1 MSVLGLI
8 AMFIKDPDAAQLARV
23 TQACADEKVSYII
36 TNTQYWIYNSANGNS
51 STTEIRNKY
60 SFRK

>member
-1 MSVLGLI
+1 
-8 AMFIKDPDAAQLARV
+8 MFIKDPDAAQLARV